1 MASVSKRHDRVGF
14 LDRAMR
20 AFWAHGYEGTSMQH
34 LVDATGVQRGSIYA
48 AYEGKR
54 ALFLAAL
61 RHYDL
66 HYRDAFL
73 RRAALRRRPRESIL
87 AAFAMAAAGDGSDGV
102 PGGCLLVNSAVQ
114 MAPDDAELA
123 QIVLG
128 SLGHVEDFFFDRVR
142 QAQADGTVS
151 ARADASA
158 LAKALLGLF
167 VGLRVVARC
176 KAGQATRDAIVG
188 QAGAMLR

>member
-1 MASVSKRHDRVGF
+1 MAPVRRHDPVEF

-20 AFWAHGYEGTSMQH
+20 AFWEHGYEGTSVQH

-61 RHYDL
+61 GHYDL

-73 RRAALRRRPRESIL
+73 RRAALRRGPREAIL
-87 AAFAMAAAGDGSDGV
+87 AAFEMAAAGDGSDGL
-102 PGGCLLVNSAVQ
+102 PGGCLLVNSAVE
-114 MAPDDAELA
+114 MSPDDAELA
-123 QIVLG
+123 QVVHGGLE
-128 SLGHVEDFFFDRVR
+128 HVETFFLDRVR
-142 QAQADGTVS
+142 RAQASGAMSHD
-151 ARADASA
+151 ADAPT

-176 KAGQATRDAIVG
+176 RAGQATRDAIVT
-188 QAGAMLR
+188 QAQAMLR